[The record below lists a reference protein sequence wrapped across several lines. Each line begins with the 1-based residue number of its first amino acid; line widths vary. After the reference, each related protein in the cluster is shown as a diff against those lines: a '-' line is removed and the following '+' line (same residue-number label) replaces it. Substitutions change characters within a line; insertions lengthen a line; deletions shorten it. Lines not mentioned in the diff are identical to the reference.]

1 MSRLPPHRPWP
12 VPSAPWAMRQVWNEL
27 LFAHWPV
34 EPAQLLPTL
43 PPGLRL
49 DGYNGQAWVGV
60 VPFRLSGLRPRW
72 LPPLPGLSTFPE
84 LNVRTYVRGPDGE
97 KPGVWFYSLDAAN
110 PLAVWAARRW
120 FRLPYFRARM
130 RLERAGDW
138 LHYTSQRTHPGAPP
152 ARFEGRYRPTGP
164 VFEASLGSLE
174 SFLTDRYCLYA
185 ASRGGRLY
193 RLEIDHVPWPLQPAE
208 AELRLDGLVAAHG
221 IRLPDVPPLLHFSR
235 RLEMV
240 GWLLEPVRAG

>member
-97 KPGVWFYSLDAAN
+97 KPGVWFYSLDAAS
-110 PLAVWAARRW
+110 PLAVWSARETGCTIPASERI
-120 FRLPYFRARM
+120 RA
-130 RLERAGDW
+130 
-138 LHYTSQRTHPGAPP
+138 HPRPGSRDATVRP
-152 ARFEGRYRPTGP
+152 GR
-164 VFEASLGSLE
+164 S
-174 SFLTDRYCLYA
+174 
-185 ASRGGRLY
+185 
-193 RLEIDHVPWPLQPAE
+193 
-208 AELRLDGLVAAHG
+208 
-221 IRLPDVPPLLHFSR
+221 SR
-235 RLEMV
+235 RRSDR
-240 GWLLEPVRAG
+240 WSRS